1 MSRLIIRFIGTSRI
15 GTETDTDNIPS
26 RTREEIESFYEMIV
40 AMTNEFK
47 SMNRQ
52 YDEDREEFR
61 TFRKEYENRE
71 KRKESDDTSFR
82 EDMRLLA
89 QLTNLECDLRDV
101 QTGTK
106 TIGYKPSLKPI
117 NATRLFSRK

>member
-1 MSRLIIRFIGTSRI
+1 
-15 GTETDTDNIPS
+15 
-26 RTREEIESFYEMIV
+26 
-40 AMTNEFK
+40 
-47 SMNRQ
+47 MNKQ

-61 TFRKEYENRE
+61 IFKKEYENRE
-71 KRKESDDTSFR
+71 KRKGSNDTSFR

-89 QLTNLECDLRDV
+89 QQVTNLECDLRDV

-106 TIGYKPSLKPI
+106 TIGHKPSLKPI